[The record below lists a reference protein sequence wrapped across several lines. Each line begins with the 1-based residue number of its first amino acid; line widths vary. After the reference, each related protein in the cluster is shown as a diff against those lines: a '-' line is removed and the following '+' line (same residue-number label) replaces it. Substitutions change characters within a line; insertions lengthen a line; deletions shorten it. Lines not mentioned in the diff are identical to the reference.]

1 MVSPKACKANLLIRY
16 EVKSNGAIYFMAN
29 ASSEQLIKWL
39 EGTLAT
45 RFILGVIVFNA
56 VILGLE
62 TSHTVMGTMGGL
74 LKTLDTI
81 CLSIFVLEIILKLIA
96 YRHRFF
102 RNGWNLFDF
111 VIVGIALLPSGG
123 ALSVLRALR
132 ILRVLRVISISPS
145 LRTVVEG
152 LVSALPG
159 MGSVVVLMSI
169 IFYVGA
175 VIATKL
181 FAGSHPEFFSSLGAS
196 AYSLF
201 QIMTLESWSMGI
213 VRPVMEI
220 HPYAWAFFIPFIL
233 ITTFSVVNL
242 LVGLIVNSMQ
252 EASEREAVDET
263 TLHREHLLARLSRIE
278 AQLEKLGAKK

>member
-62 TSHTVMGTMGGL
+62 TSQTVMGTMGGL

-233 ITTFSVVNL
+233 VTTFSVVNL

-263 TLHREHLLARLSRIE
+263 TLHREDLMARLSRIE
-278 AQLEKLGAKK
+278 AQLENLGAKK

>member
-16 EVKSNGAIYFMAN
+16 EVKSNGAIYLMAN
-29 ASSEQLIKWL
+29 ASAKQLIKWL

-233 ITTFSVVNL
+233 VTTFSVVNL

-263 TLHREHLLARLSRIE
+263 TLHREDLMARLSRIE
-278 AQLEKLGAKK
+278 AQLENLGAKK

>member
-233 ITTFSVVNL
+233 VTTFSVVNL

-263 TLHREHLLARLSRIE
+263 TLHREDLMARLSRIE
-278 AQLEKLGAKK
+278 AQLENLVAKK

>member
-233 ITTFSVVNL
+233 VTTFSVVNL

>member
-1 MVSPKACKANLLIRY
+1 
-16 EVKSNGAIYFMAN
+16 MAN
-29 ASSEQLIKWL
+29 GPSERLNQWL
-39 EGTLAT
+39 EGTFAT
-45 RFILGVIVFNA
+45 RFILGVIAFNA
-56 VILGLE
+56 IILGLE
-62 TSHTVMGTMGGL
+62 TSQTVTETIGGL
-74 LKTLDTI
+74 LKTLGTI
-81 CLSIFVLEIILKLIA
+81 CLSIFVIEITLKLIA
-96 YRHRFF
+96 YPYRFF
-102 RNGWNLFDF
+102 TNGWNLFDF
-111 VIVGIALLPSGG
+111 VIVGIAFFPSVGE
-123 ALSVLRALR
+123 LSVLRALR

-175 VIATKL
+175 IIATKL

-201 QIMTLESWSMGI
+201 QIMTLESWSMGS

-252 EASEREAVDET
+252 KASEREAVDET
-263 TLHREHLLARLSRIE
+263 ALHREELMARLSRIE
-278 AQLEKLGAKK
+278 AQLEKLDAQK

>member
-1 MVSPKACKANLLIRY
+1 MVSPKAFKANLLIRY

-62 TSHTVMGTMGGL
+62 TSHTVMGKMGGL

-233 ITTFSVVNL
+233 VTTFSVVNL

>member
-152 LVSALPG
+152 VVSALPG

-233 ITTFSVVNL
+233 VTTFSVVNL

-263 TLHREHLLARLSRIE
+263 TLHREDLMARLSRIE
-278 AQLEKLGAKK
+278 AQLENLGAKK

>member
-233 ITTFSVVNL
+233 VTTFSVVNL

-263 TLHREHLLARLSRIE
+263 TLHREDLMARLSRNE
-278 AQLEKLGAKK
+278 AQLENLGAKK